1 MRITVACPE
10 GLIDIGN
17 RLFAPAF
24 PETEGEAVFQ
34 APSWVN
40 IDGAAFAC
48 ASWEMHAPDIPLED
62 IANDPDWA
70 FVDSWLA
77 GADTAP
83 PEARSDYITAMIGL
97 AGADAIEAMRLSVM
111 PKDQAVGT

>member
-34 APSWVN
+34 TASWVN
-40 IDGAAFAC
+40 TDGAGFAC
-48 ASWEMHAPDIPLED
+48 ASWEMHAPDIPLKD
-62 IANDPDWA
+62 NASDPDWA
-70 FVDSWLA
+70 LVDSWLI

-83 PEARSDYITAMIGL
+83 LETRSDRITALIGL
-97 AGADAIEAMRLSVM
+97 AGADAICAMSLSVM
-111 PKDQAVGT
+111 SKDQAVGA

>member
-17 RLFAPAF
+17 RLYAPAF

-34 APSWVN
+34 TASWVN

-48 ASWEMHAPDIPLED
+48 ASWEMHAPDIPLKD
-62 IANDPDWA
+62 NATDPDWTL
-70 FVDSWLA
+70 VDVWLI

-83 PEARSDYITAMIGL
+83 PDARSDRITALLGL
-97 AGADAIEAMRLSVM
+97 AGADAICAMGLSVTV
-111 PKDQAVGT
+111 KDQAFDP